1 VPADV
6 IATERRRQ
14 LGAPTARVGPGPDR
28 SQPAGPASAPQAGF
42 GVYIHIP
49 FCHRR
54 CDYCAFATWTDRSHL
69 MGEYA
74 RAAALEVRR
83 AVEAG
88 MPPASSIFFGGGT
101 PSLLPVDDLGVILA
115 AVPVTSSAEITVEC
129 NPETVD
135 LARLAA
141 YRHLGVNRL
150 SFGVQ
155 SMVPHVLQSLGR
167 IHDPASVRR
176 AAAAAGEAGF
186 DGAYSIDLIY
196 GAVGESIH
204 DWRQTLVQALAL
216 DPAPAH
222 VSAYGLTAEAG
233 TPLGRDV
240 TRHPDG
246 DDQADK
252 YEIADDLLGQ
262 AGLHW
267 YELSNWA
274 RPGAASAH
282 NRLYWQQGEYRGI
295 GCAAHSHALTA
306 EGGARRWWNVRT
318 PERYLERIGAGRPA
332 EAAGEDLDG
341 PARRREAFHLA
352 LRTREGVAAADVVDL
367 DALAT
372 VRHAGLVEDVSG
384 PDGRRLVLTRT
395 GRLLAN
401 EVAVRLTP

>member
-1 VPADV
+1 VQVTAASID
-6 IATERRRQ
+6 
-14 LGAPTARVGPGPDR
+14 APLDPGGLHPGGRSPD
-28 SQPAGPASAPQAGF
+28 PQAGF
-42 GVYIHIP
+42 GVYVHVP
-49 FCHRR
+49 FCYRR

-69 MGEYA
+69 MGDYA

-83 AVEAG
+83 AVDAG
-88 MPPASSIFFGGGT
+88 LPPASSVFFGGGT

-115 AVPVTSSAEITVEC
+115 AIPVVAGAEVTVEC

-135 LARLAA
+135 LARLTA

-155 SMVPHVLQSLGR
+155 SMVPHVLQALGR
-167 IHDPASVRR
+167 VHDPASVHR
-176 AAAAAGEAGF
+176 AAAAAGAAGF
-186 DGAYSIDLIY
+186 DGAYSVDLIY
-196 GAVGESIH
+196 GAVGESID
-204 DWRQTLVQALAL
+204 DWRQSVSQALAL

-222 VSAYGLTAEAG
+222 VSAYGLTAEAA

-262 AGLHW
+262 AGLEW

-274 RPGAASAH
+274 RPGAASRH

-295 GCAAHSHALTA
+295 GCAAHSHALRA
-306 EGGARRWWNVRT
+306 GGGARRWWNVRT
-318 PERYLERIGAGRPA
+318 PERYLDRIGAGRPA
-332 EAAGEDLDG
+332 EAAGEDLNG
-341 PARRREAFHLA
+341 PARRSEAFHLA
-352 LRTREGVAAADVVDL
+352 LRTREGVAIADVDDL
-367 DALAT
+367 DALAM
-372 VRHAGLVEDVSG
+372 VRHAGLVEDVTG
-384 PDGRRLVLTRT
+384 PAGLRLVLTRT

-401 EVAVRLTP
+401 EVAVRLAP